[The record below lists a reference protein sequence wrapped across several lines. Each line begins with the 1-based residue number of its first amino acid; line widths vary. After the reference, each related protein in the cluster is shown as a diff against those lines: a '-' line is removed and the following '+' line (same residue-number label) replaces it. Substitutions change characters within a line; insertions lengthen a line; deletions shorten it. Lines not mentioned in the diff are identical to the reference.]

1 MGVFQAHLLCFCGE
15 SINFQHLKSTSM
27 KRLLLLFVISGFCLF
42 GYSQESATL
51 DTAKRWTIHGENT
64 FLISQSSFSNWAGG
78 GVNAFAGNLL
88 FNYDFNYKKDKL
100 SWDNKVILG
109 YGLSKQQDIGVRK
122 NDDKVILNSLV
133 GYKAAK
139 YWMYTFYAN
148 FQTQF
153 ANGYTYPSGGRKL
166 ISAAFAPA
174 YLTFG
179 PGFAY
184 KRSDNFRINISPAA
198 ARIVMVTNKELSD
211 AGAYGVDPGK
221 KSDFQFGASLDAYYK
236 INLMENIGFENILK
250 LYANYLDNPQNVYTD
265 YTANL
270 FMKVNKFVSV
280 NAGAQ
285 FIYDDKTKI
294 ARNDGSGT
302 SRSVLQIKQIF
313 GAGLTYKF

>member
-1 MGVFQAHLLCFCGE
+1 
-15 SINFQHLKSTSM
+15 M
-27 KRLLLLFVISGFCLF
+27 KRLLLLFVVSFFSMSG
-42 GYSQESATL
+42 YAQTPAAI

-64 FLISQSSFSNWAGG
+64 FLINQSSFSNWAAG
-78 GVNAFAGNLL
+78 GVNAFAGNIL

-109 YGLSKQQDIGVRK
+109 YGLSKQDGVGVRK

-153 ANGYTYPSGGRKL
+153 ADGYNYSGTGRTL
-166 ISAAFAPA
+166 ISTAFAPA

-198 ARIVMVTNKELSD
+198 VRMVFVTNKALSD

-236 INLMENIGFENILK
+236 INLMENISFENILK
-250 LYANYLDNPQNVYTD
+250 LYSNYLDKPQNIYTD
-265 YTANL
+265 YTANIFL
-270 FMKVNKFVSV
+270 KVNKFVSV

-285 FIYDDKTKI
+285 FLYDDKTKI
-294 ARNDGSGT
+294 AKNDGSGE
-302 SRSVLQIKQIF
+302 SRPVLQIKQIF